1 MPSGAWFPDFEST
14 LLTNTSTIKQRQ
26 AVCYKVVEPE
36 DPDISNDSEVSWLD
50 ASDELVMT
58 RGINLENADLLDML
72 ASDITPKQ
80 LPETEDLEV
89 EAQGSDEEGWGAWGW
104 NTQ

>member
-26 AVCYKVVEPE
+26 VVCYKVVEPE

-58 RGINLENADLLDML
+58 TT
-72 ASDITPKQ
+72 ITPKQ